1 METAELIC
9 LQIMINEL
17 KTQIKDLAALKVE
30 PVEKMESDE
39 LDKFFTALSKAQGEF
54 KVAFKTKE
62 NKAWKSAYAE
72 FNDIVAATGGAL
84 EKNELSVMQ
93 DITED
98 KDGSQWLVTIVA
110 HSSGQFRKSKVR
122 IVPAKNMTNP
132 LHGWKSA
139 VTYMKRTVY
148 ETALNI
154 VTSDDSDDDG
164 NLAFSDSREICKEGT
179 ALQYQTKQ
187 TPEGELAIVINKT
200 ELDQLMEELDGWP
213 DISKQLLKS
222 LDIRSLADLPKSQFK
237 PVMTFIRESIKVR
250 KEGQKI

>member
-1 METAELIC
+1 METAELIY
-9 LQIMINEL
+9 LQNMINEL
-17 KTQIKDLAALKVE
+17 KTQINDLMKAKVE
-30 PVEKMESDE
+30 PVEKMQSDE

-54 KVAFKTKE
+54 KVAFKSKE
-62 NKAWKSAYAE
+62 NKAWKSGYAD
-72 FNDIVAATGGAL
+72 FCDIIAATGGAL

-93 DITED
+93 DISED

-154 VTSDDSDDDG
+154 VTTDGSDDDG
-164 NLAFSDSREICKEGT
+164 NAAFTDSREIFKQGT
-179 ALQYQTKQ
+179 ALEYQTKQ
-187 TPEGELAIVINKT
+187 TPDGEIAIVINKT
-200 ELDQLMEELDGWP
+200 EFDQLMEELDGWP
-213 DISKQLLKS
+213 DIAKNLLRS
-222 LDIRSLADLPKSQFK
+222 LDLRSLSDLPKSQFK
-237 PVMTFIRESIKVR
+237 PVMTFVRESIKVR
-250 KEGQKI
+250 KEGQKQ